1 MSENYERKAMNQ
13 VYEIITQGGG
23 SEVSLEMKKTI
34 IQTLIEYYDAL
45 EEYEKC
51 GNLKI
56 SLDMLEIMNGN
67 DSSQEIR

>member
-1 MSENYERKAMNQ
+1 MEENYEHRAMDQ
-13 VYEIITQGGG
+13 VYNIITQGRG
-23 SEVSLEMKKTI
+23 SDVSKEMKQTI

-56 SLDMLEIMNGN
+56 SLEMLEMLDGN
-67 DSSQEIR
+67 NSSEEIR

>member
-1 MSENYERKAMNQ
+1 
-13 VYEIITQGGG
+13 
-23 SEVSLEMKKTI
+23 MKKHFS
-34 IQTLIEYYDAL
+34 IEKFCNNNEISKILDYYDAL

-56 SLDMLEIMNGN
+56 SLSMLEIMNGN

>member
-1 MSENYERKAMNQ
+1 MCGNRSGFNKNR
-13 VYEIITQGGG
+13 
-23 SEVSLEMKKTI
+23 
-34 IQTLIEYYDAL
+34 TLIDYYDAL

-56 SLDMLEIMNGN
+56 SLSMLEIMNGN

>member
-1 MSENYERKAMNQ
+1 MLENYEQRAMDQ
-13 VYEIITQGGG
+13 VYEIITQGSG

-34 IQTLIEYYDAL
+34 IQTLIEYYDTL

-56 SLDMLEIMNGN
+56 SLSMLEIMNDN
-67 DSSQEIR
+67 DSNQEIR

>member
-1 MSENYERKAMNQ
+1 MLENYEQRAMDQ
-13 VYEIITQGGG
+13 VYEIIIQGGG

-34 IQTLIEYYDAL
+34 IQTLIEYYDTL

-56 SLDMLEIMNGN
+56 SLEMLEMLN
-67 DSSQEIR
+67 DNNSSEEIR

>member
-1 MSENYERKAMNQ
+1 MYLKLFLLS
-13 VYEIITQGGG
+13 ID
-23 SEVSLEMKKTI
+23 
-34 IQTLIEYYDAL
+34 YYDAL

-56 SLDMLEIMNGN
+56 SLSMLEIMNGN

>member
-1 MSENYERKAMNQ
+1 MLENYEQRAMNQ
-13 VYEIITQGGG
+13 VYEIITQGSG

-34 IQTLIEYYDAL
+34 IQTLIEYYDTL

-56 SLDMLEIMNGN
+56 SLSMLEIMNDN
-67 DSSQEIR
+67 DSNQEIR

>member
-1 MSENYERKAMNQ
+1 MLENYEQRAMNQ
-13 VYEIITQGGG
+13 VYEIITQGNG

-34 IQTLIEYYDAL
+34 IQTLIEYYDTL

-56 SLDMLEIMNGN
+56 SLSMLEIMNDN
-67 DSSQEIR
+67 DSNQEIR

>member
-1 MSENYERKAMNQ
+1 MEENYEHKAMNQ